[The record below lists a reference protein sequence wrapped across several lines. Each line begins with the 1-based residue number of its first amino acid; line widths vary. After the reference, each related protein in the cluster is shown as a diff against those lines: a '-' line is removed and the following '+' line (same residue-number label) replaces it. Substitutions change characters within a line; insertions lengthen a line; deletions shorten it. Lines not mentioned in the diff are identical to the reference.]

1 MTIVRIIYAVL
12 IGMMLSVNVQAAKD
26 SLPEVTVDGLHR
38 VEGTKMAAVYA
49 KPGTDLSIYNR
60 IYLIEPQVSFTK
72 NWLRTQNSIP
82 QRHVTNDDMQRI
94 KTELATLFTTVFKQ
108 ELQNTGGY
116 VLVEGGA
123 EDVLI
128 VRPAIVDLNV
138 LAPDTPGT
146 RGSRS
151 AIASVGSMTLYME
164 LIDSVTG
171 DKLVK
176 AYDNKWDRT
185 RTQTYTHNKLRNEVA
200 AKEMLGEWAELLRLA
215 LDEARTVVS
224 KNQAD

>member
-1 MTIVRIIYAVL
+1 MKLLRIICLSIVCLSPASNVL
-12 IGMMLSVNVQAAKD
+12 AAGAE
-26 SLPEVTVDGLHR
+26 LPEVTIDGLHR

-49 KPGTDLSIYNR
+49 EPGTDLSIYNR
-60 IYLIEPQVSFTK
+60 IYLLEPTVSFTS

-82 QRHVTNDDMQRI
+82 DQRVTKEDMQRI
-94 KTELATLFTTVFKQ
+94 KTELAALFTDVFKQ
-108 ELQNTGGY
+108 ELQNNGGY
-116 VLVEGGA
+116 VLVDGVA

-128 VRPAIVDLNV
+128 VHPAIVDLNV

-171 DKLVK
+171 DMLVK
-176 AYDNKWDRT
+176 AYDNKWDRS
-185 RTQTYTHNKLRNEVA
+185 RVQTYSRNKTRNETA
-200 AKEMLGEWAELLRLA
+200 AKEMLAEWAELLRLA

-224 KNQAD
+224 KR

>member
-1 MTIVRIIYAVL
+1 MKLLRIICLSIVCLSPASNVL
-12 IGMMLSVNVQAAKD
+12 AAGAE
-26 SLPEVTVDGLHR
+26 LPEVTIDGLHR

-49 KPGTDLSIYNR
+49 EPGTDLSIYNR
-60 IYLIEPQVSFTK
+60 IYLLEPTVSFTS

-82 QRHVTNDDMQRI
+82 DQRVTKEDMQRI
-94 KTELATLFTTVFKQ
+94 KTELAALFTDVFKQ
-108 ELQNTGGY
+108 ELQNNGGY
-116 VLVEGGA
+116 VLVDGVA

-128 VRPAIVDLNV
+128 VHPAIVDLNV
-138 LAPDTPGT
+138 LAPDTAGT

-171 DKLVK
+171 DMLVK

-185 RTQTYTHNKLRNEVA
+185 RVQTSTPNKIRNETA
-200 AKEMLGEWAELLRLA
+200 AKEMLAEWAELLRLA
-215 LDEARTVVS
+215 LDEARTVVR
-224 KNQAD
+224 KR

>member
-1 MTIVRIIYAVL
+1 MKLSRPIY
-12 IGMMLSVNVQAAKD
+12 LSLFCLLLGSNAQAANDK
-26 SLPEVTVDGLHR
+26 LPDVTVDGLHR
-38 VEGTKMAAVYA
+38 VEGTEMAAVYA
-49 KPGTDLSIYNR
+49 EPGTDLSVYNR
-60 IYLIEPQVSFTK
+60 IYLIEPQISFTS

-82 QRHVTNDDMQRI
+82 NQRVTKEDMQRI
-94 KTELATLFTTVFKQ
+94 KTELAALFTDVFKQ
-108 ELQNTGGY
+108 ELQNNGGY
-116 VLVEGGA
+116 VLVDGVA

-128 VRPAIVDLNV
+128 VHPAIVDLNV

-171 DKLVK
+171 DMLVK

-185 RTQTYTHNKLRNEVA
+185 RVQAYSPNKTRNEAA
-200 AKEMLGEWAELLRLA
+200 AKEMLAEWAELLRLG

-224 KNQAD
+224 KK